1 MSWRRSILYM
11 VHREVMAMRKF
22 LLSAVTCLAMV
33 VWAVPLEAHADSAT
47 VVVCGQTL
55 THDTRLANDL
65 VNCPANGLI
74 IGADHITVDLGG
86 HSVDGVNAAGS
97 EGVSDDGHGGLHIR
111 NGVITDFFLNGVG
124 LRNAP
129 HSTVRNLTIRRI
141 GDGGVDG
148 NTSAGVLVK
157 DSPESTVTGNT
168 VMNDV
173 SAFQSDGVDV
183 LSSPGVLVAHNRL
196 AHNAWN
202 GMFVLDSP
210 RSRVLGNRLDHNQN
224 QGTEVNAGSD
234 SVLIAGNV
242 ASNNVADGIVVGA
255 LKHARVQSNTFLANG
270 DTGLFL
276 FDLVDSDV
284 TGDSSAGNSVGIVLA
299 AGQNGS
305 TGNRIAN
312 NTSSRNL
319 FAGIVLDHA
328 AGNAVVA
335 NVANANHGQPG
346 EGGGIVIVGAS
357 GNTVT
362 NNIANHNLDVG
373 VGVFEDEPGDSAG
386 NRLARNKANAN
397 GAHGMDAVDGS
408 IDGGGNIAHHN
419 TPLPN
424 CLGVVCS

>member
-1 MSWRRSILYM
+1 M
-11 VHREVMAMRKF
+11 VHREVMAMRSI
-22 LLSAVTCLAMV
+22 LLSAVTSLVIV
-33 VWAVPLEAHADSAT
+33 VWAVPLSAHADSAT

-74 IGADHITVDLGG
+74 IGAHHITVDLAG

-97 EGVSDDGHGGLHIR
+97 EGVSDDGYGGLRIK
-111 NGVITDFFLNGVG
+111 NGVISDFFSNGVA

-129 HSTVRNLTIRRI
+129 HSAVRNLTIRRI
-141 GDGGVDG
+141 GDGGVEGDA
-148 NTSAGVLVK
+148 SAGVLVK
-157 DSPESTVTGNT
+157 ESAESTVIRNT

-196 AHNAWN
+196 AHNAWD

-210 RSRVLGNRLDHNQN
+210 RSRVLGNRLDHNLN
-224 QGTEVNAGSD
+224 QGMEVNFGSD
-234 SVLIAGNV
+234 SVQVAGNV
-242 ASNNVADGIVVGA
+242 ASNNVVDGIVVGA
-255 LKHARVQSNTFLANG
+255 LRNARVKGNRFLANG

-284 TGDSSAGNSVGIVLA
+284 GGNSFAGNAVGLVLA
-299 AGQNGS
+299 KGQNGS
-305 TGNRIAN
+305 TGNRIAK
-312 NTSSRNL
+312 NTSNRNL

-335 NVANANHGQPG
+335 NVANANQGQPG

-362 NNIANHNLDVG
+362 RNIANHNLDVG
-373 VGVFEDEPGDSAG
+373 VGVFEDSAGDSAG
-386 NRLARNKANAN
+386 NRLAYNTANAN
-397 GAHGMDAVDGS
+397 GAHGINAVEGT
-408 IDGGGNIAHHN
+408 IDGGGNRAHRN
-419 TPLPN
+419 TPPPN

>member
-1 MSWRRSILYM
+1 M
-11 VHREVMAMRKF
+11 VHREVMAVRKI
-22 LLSAVTCLAMV
+22 LVSAVTSLAMV
-33 VWAVPLEAHADSAT
+33 VLAVPAGAHADSAT

-65 VNCPANGLI
+65 VNCPADGLV
-74 IGADHITVDLGG
+74 IGADHINVDLAG
-86 HSVDGVNAAGS
+86 HTVDGVNAAGS
-97 EGVSDDGHGGLHIR
+97 EGISDDGYGGLQIR
-111 NGVITDFFLNGVG
+111 NGVIRDFFANGVA

-129 HSTVRNLTIRRI
+129 RSDVRNLTIRRI

-148 NTSAGVLVK
+148 DTSAGVLVK
-157 DSPESTVTGNT
+157 ESAESTVTGNT

-183 LSSPGVLVAHNRL
+183 LSSPDVLVSHNRL

-210 RSRVLGNRLDHNQN
+210 RSRVLGNQLDHNQN
-224 QGTEVNAGSD
+224 QGTEVNFGSD
-234 SVLIAGNV
+234 SVQVAGNV

-255 LKHARVQSNTFLANG
+255 LKHARVSGNTFLANG

-284 TGDSSAGNSVGIVLA
+284 SGNSFTGNPFGLVLA

-305 TGNRIAN
+305 TGNRVAN
-312 NTSSRNL
+312 NRSSRNL

-328 AGNAVVA
+328 AGNTLVA
-335 NVANANHGQPG
+335 NVANANQGQPG
-346 EGGGIVIVGAS
+346 QGGGIVIFGAS
-357 GNTVT
+357 DNTVT
-362 NNIANHNLDVG
+362 RNIANHNLDVG
-373 VGVFEDEPGDSAG
+373 MGVFEDQPGDSAG
-386 NRLARNKANAN
+386 NRLARNTANSN
-397 GAHGMDAVDGS
+397 GAHGIDAVDGT
-408 IDGGGNIAHHN
+408 IDGGGNTAHRN
-419 TPLPN
+419 NPPPN